1 MLETADVSGITTSN
15 THNPKLNDTMKTE
28 LQTKPDAVIAKLKN
42 AIQDGIDAWKHAG
55 EALVELIDDHGMT
68 LESICDSIGSPV
80 VTINV
85 LSQFERIG
93 RNQVLPALLVADYPS
108 SKLIQKLPI
117 SEQRRVGENGVEVMV
132 LRSGKADT
140 LIVQAEDL
148 TKDQCKQVFGN
159 ESVRT
164 LSAQRAWL
172 ESQAAEKQA
181 AEMASKAA
189 QVPWVIRSGRVIFRD
204 SCELSRHD
212 LSMILAQMS

>member
-1 MLETADVSGITTSN
+1 
-15 THNPKLNDTMKTE
+15 MKTE
-28 LQTKPDAVIAKLKN
+28 LLVNSASVITKLKN
-42 AIQDGIDAWKHAG
+42 AIQDGIDAWKQAG
-55 EALVELIDDHGMT
+55 EALVELIDDHGMS
-68 LESICDSIGSPV
+68 LESICDFIGSPV

-108 SKLIQKLPI
+108 AKLIQKLPI
-117 SEQRRVGENGVEVMV
+117 SEQKRVSQGGVEVMV

-140 LIVQAEDL
+140 LIVQAQDL

-159 ESVRT
+159 DSIRT

-172 ESQAAEKQA
+172 ESQAAEAQA
-181 AEMASKAA
+181 AQMAAKAS
-189 QVPWVIRSGRVIFRD
+189 QVPWVIRNGKVIFRD

-212 LSMILAQMS
+212 LSMILAQMA